1 MRREF
6 PPKVRVAAFERANK
20 RCEKCTA
27 FLVPGRFTYDHRV
40 ADFMGGEPALEN
52 CQVICEACD
61 KDKTY
66 RQDIPA
72 IAKTKR
78 VIKRRAGVRKPR
90 TITSWRKFSGKI
102 VHKSRE
108 R

>member
-27 FLVPGRFTYDHRV
+27 LLVPGRFTYDHRIP
-40 ADFMGGEPALEN
+40 DFMGGEPTLEN

-72 IAKTKR
+72 IAKAKR

-90 TITSWRKFSGKI
+90 SITAWRKFSGEI